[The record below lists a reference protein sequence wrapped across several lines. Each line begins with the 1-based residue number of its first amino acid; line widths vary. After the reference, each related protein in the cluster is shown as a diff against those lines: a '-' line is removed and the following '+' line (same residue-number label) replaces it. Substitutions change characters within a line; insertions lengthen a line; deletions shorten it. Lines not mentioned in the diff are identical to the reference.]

1 MIDTIVSA
9 ANYAAPVIAGVNWS
23 VVLSSAGVT
32 GLVGKIIW
40 DWLKSPRHSCLMHQD
55 LSNEIAG
62 IKSHVFELKTDIAVM
77 NNNINWLIEDY
88 KKRNGV
94 RL

>member
-1 MIDTIVSA
+1 
-9 ANYAAPVIAGVNWS
+9 
-23 VVLSSAGVT
+23 
-32 GLVGKIIW
+32 
-40 DWLKSPRHSCLMHQD
+40 MHQD

-77 NNNINWLIEDY
+77 NNNINWLIDDY

-94 RL
+94 RQ